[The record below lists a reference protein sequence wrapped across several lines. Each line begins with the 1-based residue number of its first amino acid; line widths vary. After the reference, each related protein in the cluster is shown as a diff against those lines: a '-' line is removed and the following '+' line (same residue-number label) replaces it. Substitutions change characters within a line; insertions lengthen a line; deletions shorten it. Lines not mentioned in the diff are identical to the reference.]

1 MLRRRM
7 TSERESRRILILMPT
22 GRDGP
27 ASGELLRAAGMVP
40 HLCAKLPELVWALT
54 EDAAAAVI
62 AEEALFGQD
71 LAVLLNWV
79 DRQPAWSD
87 LPFIL
92 LTSRHEQPRVAAWR
106 RGLVTD
112 LRNVSLL
119 ERPVQAITLA
129 SAVQT
134 ALRARLRQ
142 YEVRD
147 LIEEQ
152 QLAAEQLEAM
162 VIDRTKE
169 LANKNEELRRQMAE
183 RERVEET
190 LRQVQK
196 MDAVGR
202 LSGGIAHDF
211 NNLLQSVVGS
221 FELIRRTPADSE
233 RVRRWAEA
241 GLQSSERGAKLT
253 GQLLAF
259 SRAQRIEAKPLI
271 VSELVLGF
279 RDLLSRTL
287 GPMIEITFDLDS
299 DRVPVLSD
307 PTQLEMAV
315 LNLAIN
321 ARDAMP
327 NGGKL
332 VITTRAMDLVD
343 DPELAPGKYVKL
355 SVADTGG
362 GMPADVAARAFDPFY
377 TTKGVGKGTG
387 LGLSQVYGIARQ
399 GGGTARIE
407 TAPGRGTTV
416 HIWLRRTEMGSE
428 AAIPS
433 SPVENEQSS
442 QFGTVLIIDDDADV
456 RRMLVE
462 SLEALGYD
470 VTEAEDGHAGLKI
483 LEAARPDVVVL
494 DFAMPGL
501 NGAEVAKAARAKLP
515 KLPIIFATGYADTAA
530 IEQMA
535 GPDTPVLHKPFRM
548 NELQATVAE
557 AIQKAYGRS
566 H

>member
-1 MLRRRM
+1 M
-7 TSERESRRILILMPT
+7 TTEHESHRVLILMPT

-27 ASGELLRAAGMVP
+27 ASAELLRAAGMKP
-40 HLCAKLPELVWALT
+40 YLCSALSELVSALT
-54 EDAAAAVI
+54 FGAAAAVI

-71 LAVLLNWV
+71 GAPLREWV
-79 DRQPAWSD
+79 EAQPPWSD
-87 LPFIL
+87 LPFLL
-92 LTSRHEQPRVAAWR
+92 LTGKSELPRVAAWR
-106 RGLVTD
+106 QGLVMS

-119 ERPVQAITLA
+119 ERPVQTITLA
-129 SAVQT
+129 SAVQA
-134 ALRARLRQ
+134 ALRARSRQ

-147 LIEEQ
+147 LLDAQ
-152 QLAAEQLEAM
+152 KQAAEQLEAI
-162 VIDRTKE
+162 VIDRTQQLE
-169 LANKNEELRRQMAE
+169 NKNQELQRQVAE
-183 RERVEET
+183 RERIEER

-211 NNLLQSVVGS
+211 NNLLQSVAGS
-221 FELIRRTPADSE
+221 FELICRTPADTE

-241 GLQSSERGAKLT
+241 GLQSAERGAKLT
-253 GQLLAF
+253 AQLLAF
-259 SRAQRIEAKPLI
+259 SRAQRIEAKPVI
-271 VSELVLGF
+271 VSDLVFGF

-299 DRVPVLSD
+299 DGVPVLSD

-327 NGGKL
+327 EGGKL
-332 VITTRAMDLVD
+332 TITTRVIDVAT
-343 DPELAPGKYVKL
+343 DPELAAGQYVKL
-355 SVADTGG
+355 SVADTGT
-362 GMPADVAARAFDPFY
+362 GMAGEVAARAFEPFY
-377 TTKGVGKGTG
+377 TTKGLGKGTG

-416 HIWLRRTEMGSE
+416 HIWLQRTANLPD
-428 AAIPS
+428 AATESMRADGEPA
-433 SPVENEQSS
+433 N
-442 QFGTVLIIDDDADV
+442 VLASVLVIDDDADV

-470 VTEAEDGHAGLKI
+470 VTEAEDGRAGLSI
-483 LEAARPDVVVL
+483 LEGAPPDVLVV

-501 NGAEVAKAARAKLP
+501 NGAEVAKAARARLP
-515 KLPIIFATGYADTAA
+515 KLPIIFATGYADTGA
-530 IEQMA
+530 IEAMA
-535 GPDTPVLHKPFRM
+535 GTDTPVLRKPFRIT
-548 NELQATVAE
+548 ELQAAVAD
-557 AIQKAYGRS
+557 AIQKGHAVSG
-566 H
+566 